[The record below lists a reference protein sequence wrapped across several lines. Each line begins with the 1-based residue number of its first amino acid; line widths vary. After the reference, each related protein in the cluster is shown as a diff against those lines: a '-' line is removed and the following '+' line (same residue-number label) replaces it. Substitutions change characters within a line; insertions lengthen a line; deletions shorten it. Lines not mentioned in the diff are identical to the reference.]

1 MKNNKKIIGFM
12 MVAFLTSPVWGQ
24 RQHMNLRQC
33 MEYALQHSSQ
43 KAIQRADYDDA
54 LLQHR
59 DAILAACT
67 PSVSAGTHA
76 YTNFGR
82 TIDPETNSYISSKS
96 FSNGYSVNAGI
107 MLFDGFSAVNNIK
120 IAKTA
125 VKMGLS
131 REQQLNDEICLSVM
145 QAYYNLVYQTEMTAV
160 WQAQVHTAK
169 DNLQFLQKQYELGQK
184 GYADVA
190 QVEADVADREYRLI
204 MAENQKNEAMLNLKA
219 LMLWSMEDSL
229 HIDTSVGRKMQLT
242 ATAEQR
248 KSDFDLLAYAKTYQP
263 SAQLAKGQMDQAK
276 YSLRTARGQFLP
288 KLSLNG
294 GWSTNYYTYPGRAD
308 FKAPAFSKQ
317 FRNNGGEYVQ
327 LSLSFPIYDRL
338 SRHSNLRRK
347 KNEYERAT
355 ATYRQTLKDIE
366 SEVSRALQDSKGA
379 QLAYAQAEKR
389 LTAQTEAYRLH
400 QRKFEEGLISPIE
413 FQTVS
418 NTYLNAK
425 AERLNALLQYQLK
438 QSVVRFYEGISYLE
452 QQK

>member
-1 MKNNKKIIGFM
+1 MAMAMLPFP
-12 MVAFLTSPVWGQ
+12 APLREQ
-24 RQHMNLRQC
+24 MNLRQC

-43 KAIQRADYDDA
+43 KAIQRADFDDA
-54 LLQHR
+54 LLQRR
-59 DAILAACT
+59 DALLEALT
-67 PSVSAGTHA
+67 PTVSAGTNA

-96 FSNGYSVNAGI
+96 FSNGYSVSAGI
-107 MLFDGFSAVNNIK
+107 MLFNGFSAINNIK

-131 REQQLNDEICLSVM
+131 REQQLDDEICLSVM
-145 QAYYNLVYQTEMTAV
+145 QAYYNLVYQTEMTYV
-160 WQAQVHTAK
+160 WQAQVNTARE
-169 DNLQFLQKQYELGQK
+169 NLKLLKKQYELGQK

-190 QVEADVADREYRLI
+190 QVEADLADREYRCI
-204 MAENQKNEAMLNLKA
+204 MVENERNEALLNLKA
-219 LMLWSMEDSL
+219 LMLWEVDDTL
-229 HIDTSVGRKMQLT
+229 RIDTSVGKKMNLS
-242 ATAEQR
+242 AAGSPVH
-248 KSDFDLLAYAKTYQP
+248 SDFDLMSYAKTYQP
-263 SAQLAKGQMDQAK
+263 SARLAKGRMDNAR
-276 YSLRTARGQFLP
+276 YALRSARGQFLP

-294 GWSTNYYTYPGRAD
+294 GWSTSYYTYPGRAD
-308 FKAPAFSKQ
+308 FKAPSFSKQ

-338 SRHSNLRRK
+338 QTHSNLRRK

-355 ATYRQTLKDIE
+355 AAYRQTLKDIE

-379 QLAYAQAEKR
+379 QLAYVQAEKR
-389 LTAQTEAYRLH
+389 LAAQTEAYHLH

-418 NTYLNAK
+418 NTYLNAR

-438 QSVVRFYEGISYLE
+438 QSVVKFYEGISYLE

>member
-1 MKNNKKIIGFM
+1 MKKKKILFSALFAAM
-12 MVAFLTSPVWGQ
+12 LSYPAMGQ
-24 RQHMNLRQC
+24 ESMNLRQC
-33 MEYALQHSSQ
+33 MEYALQHSS
-43 KAIQRADYDDA
+43 KKVVQRADYDDA
-54 LLQHR
+54 LLQRR

-67 PSVSAGTHA
+67 PTVSAGTHA

-131 REQQLNDEICLSVM
+131 REQQLDDEICLSVM
-145 QAYYNLVYQTEMTAV
+145 QAYYNLVYQAEMTAV
-160 WQAQVHTAK
+160 WQAQVETAK
-169 DNLQFLQKQYELGQK
+169 ENLKLLKKQYELGQK

-204 MAENQKNEAMLNLKA
+204 TAENAKNEALLNLKA
-219 LMLWSMEDSL
+219 LMLWSVEDTL
-229 HIDTSVGRKMQLT
+229 CIDTSVGQQLPLK
-242 ATAEQR
+242 AMAVQE
-248 KSDFDLLAYAKTYQP
+248 KSDFDLLAYAQTYQP
-263 SAQLAKGQMDQAK
+263 SAQLAKGEMDKAK

-294 GWSTNYYTYPGRAD
+294 GWSTSYYTYPGRAD

-327 LSLSFPIYDRL
+327 FSLSFPIYDRL
-338 SRHSNLRRK
+338 SRHSSLRRK
-347 KNEYERAT
+347 QNEYERAT
-355 ATYRQTLKDIE
+355 AAYRQTLKNIE

-389 LTAQTEAYRLH
+389 LAAQAEAYRLH

-418 NTYLNAK
+418 NTYLNAR